1 MKKLNKYILI
11 FALSL
16 GTNVM
21 AQDSFVL
28 PKFSDFKEIKL
39 HTGEIINAKKE
50 VSLIQLASDRINKV
64 DYIEL
69 KEGLIIDSYDI
80 KEIKFNERFDSS
92 ILGKRGLN
100 SELVIRAVMGDGSG
114 G

>member
-1 MKKLNKYILI
+1 MKNFNNYILI
-11 FALSL
+11 LALSL
-16 GTNVM
+16 ATNLM
-21 AQDSFVL
+21 AQDSLVL
-28 PKFSDFKEIKL
+28 PKFSDIKEIKL

-50 VSLIQLASDRINKV
+50 ITLIQLASDRINKV

-80 KEIKFNERFDSS
+80 KEIKFNQNFENS
-92 ILGKRGLN
+92 ILNRNGMN
-100 SELVIRAVMGDGSG
+100 SQLLIRAVMGDGSG